1 MNRGSRVK
9 EKSFDPAVLFIIP
22 GLAGFVLFYLWPFAG
37 SLGYAFVDK
46 PVNGVFVGFQNFIS
60 LYQNASYLKGLTNT
74 LVFIG
79 ICLPLNIVLPLGVA
93 MLIRRSK
100 ERQDLYTLMFLIPL
114 VIPSGSMVF
123 FWKMFF
129 DYNGYLNS
137 LLFRIGFERINW
149 LETSMVRY
157 VIVLI
162 FIWKN
167 LGYNM
172 VLFLSGLSS
181 IPKEYY
187 EAAKVDGAGPLRE
200 FVSVTLIFLPPT
212 ILLATLMSVINSFK
226 VFKEIYLITGSY
238 PHDSIYMLQHFMNNM
253 FGSLNYQKLTTAT
266 VTLVLVISLL
276 TQFLF
281 TLEKRVAT

>member
-1 MNRGSRVK
+1 MNRGVHLNIKR
-9 EKSFDPAVLFIIP
+9 FNPAVLFIIP
-22 GLAGFVLFYLWPFAG
+22 GLAGFTLFYLWPFVT

-46 PVNGVFVGFQNFIS
+46 PVNGVFIGLQNFVD
-60 LYQNASYLKGLTNT
+60 LYRNASYLKGLKNT
-74 LVFIG
+74 LIFIG
-79 ICLPLNIVLPLGVA
+79 ICLPLNIVLPLAVA
-93 MLIRRSK
+93 MLIRRTK
-100 ERQDLYTLMFLIPL
+100 ERQDLYVLMFLVPL
-114 VIPSGSMVF
+114 VIPSGSMVY

-137 LLFRIGFERINW
+137 LLYRFGIERNNW
-149 LETSMVRY
+149 LDTSMVRY

-172 VLFLSGLSS
+172 ILFLSGLSG
-181 IPKEYY
+181 IPQEYY
-187 EAAKVDGAGPLRE
+187 EAAKVDGAGSVRE
-200 FVSVTLIFLPPT
+200 FTSITLVFLPPT

-266 VTLVLVISLL
+266 ITLVFVISLL
-276 TQFLF
+276 TQLLF
-281 TLEKRVAT
+281 RLEKKVTP